1 MEENI
6 QLTDGQID
14 EIVLSL
20 LDLHGPEIK
29 VDAKE
34 FLDLLK
40 HSLSLNTAEKKRVID
55 AAPTLSQFQF
65 DELKKVFVE
74 EREKFRELAKQHP
87 EDIKKLLSKQQSEW
101 KELWEIYHREQEQKN
116 LASEDESKIDDIKA
130 NLGL

>member
-1 MEENI
+1 MEDNI
-6 QLTDGQID
+6 QLTDSQID
-14 EIVLSL
+14 ELVLSL
-20 LDLHGPEIK
+20 LDLHGEEIK
-29 VDAKE
+29 VDTKE

-87 EDIKKLLSKQQSEW
+87 DDIKKLLAKQQKEW
-101 KELWEIYHREQEQKN
+101 VELGDIYHREQQQKS

>member
-6 QLTDGQID
+6 QLADGQID

-20 LDLHGPEIK
+20 LDLHGPEIT
-29 VDAKE
+29 VDTKE

-87 EDIKKLLSKQQSEW
+87 EDIKKLLAKQQKEW
-101 KELWEIYHREQEQKN
+101 VELGEIYHREQEQKN